1 VFARVDRYGEVSAR
15 RLFTGTFVDQVT
27 RLSRLRHLNLGYT
40 TWELTGWD
48 HGSGR

>member
-1 VFARVDRYGEVSAR
+1 MAAR
-15 RLFTGTFVDQVT
+15 RLVTGTFVDQVT
-27 RLSRLRHLNLGYT
+27 RLSRLSRLGHLNLGCT